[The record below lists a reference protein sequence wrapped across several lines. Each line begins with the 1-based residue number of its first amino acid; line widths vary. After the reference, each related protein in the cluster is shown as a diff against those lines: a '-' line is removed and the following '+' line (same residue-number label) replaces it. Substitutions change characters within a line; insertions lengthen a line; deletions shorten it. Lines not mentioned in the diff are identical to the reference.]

1 MVTHMKT
8 TVEISDSLL
17 AQVKRL
23 AASRRTT
30 VRALIEQALR
40 ELVRQRASAPPF
52 RLRPASFKG
61 KGMPPT
67 VREGSWEQVRD
78 LIYEGR
84 GG

>member
-1 MVTHMKT
+1 VLPAATAGDYLARTSGREVT
-8 TVEISDSLL
+8 L
-17 AQVKRL
+17 AI
-23 AASRRTT
+23 
-30 VRALIEQALR
+30 LIEQALR

-61 KGMPPT
+61 TGVQRT
-67 VREGSWEQVRD
+67 VREGSWEQSRD